1 MVGDARFYE
10 GTILRKLNED
20 VTQKDAI
27 DLFDY
32 LNQRFSKSNAAM
44 TSGKIVKTGKLF
56 KA

>member
-1 MVGDARFYE
+1 MVGDAQFYE

-32 LNQRFSKSNAAM
+32 FNQRFSKTNSAM
-44 TSGKIVKTGKLF
+44 PCWEVIHTGKFF